1 MTMDPEAAAAD
12 AKNNRQIRYLWVQ
25 YCFFCRINANFHFL
39 RAKLYRY
46 TPKTRINYIIK
57 YKSSSL
63 HVATAAVAS
72 AQLAGTFATL
82 LNFSILHLVV

>member
-1 MTMDPEAAAAD
+1 M
-12 AKNNRQIRYLWVQ
+12 YLNLVHVLL
-25 YCFFCRINANFHFL
+25 YGYFCRISANFHFL